1 LVELTSAVSSG
12 SNQRTLRL
20 GASLLIVPMR
30 TNLGGAAAKAA
41 DADAGPEHA
50 DAGAALYATRRLSP
64 AADTPYGAPP

>member
-1 LVELTSAVSSG
+1 
-12 SNQRTLRL
+12 
-20 GASLLIVPMR
+20 MR